1 MTTQRAEGGGV
12 DGGGTTLASVERCTN
27 HNFEIADRLCG
38 DCGRP
43 FCHLCLV
50 TPFRRKPPLCHSCAV
65 AAAGIRKGAKTA
77 PVRSRREIKAFE
89 KERRQAEARPEP
101 ATSGDAGFG
110 PAKPAFTSGTVPA
123 GHPHRRVE
131 AGRSRRRGRRPGA
144 GRQAPRGRAGRLR
157 QEPARSG
164 ASPAN
169 SQLPSPILRC
179 DSVARASGSASQIRV
194 PWLRSQALERSAR
207 SATSFASRSGSST
220 ARIWTTR
227 SAALSAPSI
236 ATVATG
242 MPRGIWTVA

>member
-110 PAKPAFTSGTVPA
+110 PAKPAFTSGPSRPVTRTDASKRAAADA
-123 GHPHRRVE
+123 GDDDQE
-131 AGRSRRRGRRPGA
+131 QGDT
-144 GRQAPRGRAGRLR
+144 PREDERAGSAKNRPLWGL
-157 QEPARSG
+157 AR
-164 ASPAN
+164 
-169 SQLPSPILRC
+169 
-179 DSVARASGSASQIRV
+179 
-194 PWLRSQALERSAR
+194 
-207 SATSFASRSGSST
+207 
-220 ARIWTTR
+220 
-227 SAALSAPSI
+227 
-236 ATVATG
+236 
-242 MPRGIWTVA
+242 